1 MNNWLQPL
9 KKALKLKTNFVM
21 LTVVETKGS
30 TPCSAGDKVIYA
42 GKQSTYGSIGGGNLE
57 YQALQHAQDLLNQ
70 SEVNTHL
77 QKYPLGATLG
87 QCCGGYV
94 RVMFESFTNQ
104 NANLKNANLW
114 AKSMSDLIEKK
125 KDFVVATIISSET
138 EKQPNG
144 KKIIHISNDGETSKA
159 KDLNRK
165 ILDGAETL
173 LSSSEA
179 TSIVE
184 ISSTKG
190 EAVVVCYEKLA
201 FSEIQAVAVFGAGHI
216 AQALMPI
223 LINLPITVYWIDDRP
238 LQFEEYSGDV
248 SQINIICDNFSD
260 VVDELP
266 KDSYCLVITYSHQSD
281 FEICEQVISHDSF
294 SYLGMIGSKTKGNK
308 FRERLR
314 QKGWPNKKVD
324 ELICPIGAKQKFFKS
339 PSAIAV
345 SIAMDLLN
353 FLEKRKQMAS
363 L

>member
-1 MNNWLQPL
+1 MNNWLQVL
-9 KKALKLKTNFVM
+9 KKTLKLKTNFVM

-30 TPCSAGDKVIYA
+30 TPCSNGDKIIYV
-42 GKQSTYGSIGGGNLE
+42 GKKSIYGSIGGGNLE
-57 YQALQHAQDLLNQ
+57 YQALQRAQDLLSQ
-70 SEVNTHL
+70 SGINTCL

-94 RVMFESFTNQ
+94 KVMFESFTNQ
-104 NANLKNANLW
+104 NANLKNANSW
-114 AKSMSDLIEKK
+114 VNRMSDLIEKQ
-125 KDFVVATIISSET
+125 KDFVVATIINPET
-138 EKQPNG
+138 EKQPKE
-144 KKIIHISNDGETSKA
+144 KKIIYVGNDSETSKA

-165 ILDGAETL
+165 ILDGAEKL
-173 LSSSEA
+173 LGSNET

-184 ISSTKG
+184 ISRNKG
-190 EAVVVCYEKLA
+190 EMVGVCYEKLA
-201 FSEIQAVAVFGAGHI
+201 FSEIQTVAVFGAGHI

-223 LINLPITVYWIDDRP
+223 LINLPITIYWIDDRP

-281 FEICEQVISHDSF
+281 FEICEQVISRDSF
-294 SYLGMIGSKTKGNK
+294 SYLGMIGSKTKGNR
-308 FRERLR
+308 FRKRLI
-314 QKGWPNKKVD
+314 QKGWSNEEVD
-324 ELICPIGAKQKFFKS
+324 KLICPIGAKQKFFKS